1 MMKLHFSEASAK
13 RRRQILHL
21 LFQTVAALAVAV
33 LWQLVLIDSAA
44 HAEALR
50 QPQPLSQADTTPLC
64 RFGVNVS
71 GNSSTNISSFDTNAL
86 RIGWYIDYIATTAP
100 ARPNGAEY
108 APVIRLAQDV
118 VNNTYS
124 YSPNGDALT
133 QAIAAN
139 PGADWFIGN
148 EPDRRTFQDEMLPH
162 LYARAYHDLYQL
174 IKAADLTA
182 HIFAGSIVQP
192 TPLRL
197 QYLDLILSS
206 YSQQFGEL
214 MPVDGWA
221 IHNFILNEASCAHFP
236 ASQCW
241 GAEIPPGINAT
252 QGLRLVVGDNDNFEL
267 FKQQIVRFRQ
277 WMQSRGYNEKPLYL
291 SEYGVL
297 MPNIFKP
304 PDDFP
309 PSRVNAFMTKTF
321 DYLLNTTD
329 PITGNPHDNYRLVQR
344 LSWYST
350 NDNVAFNG
358 YLFVRDAANAPY
370 HLSTMGQNFA
380 TYTAALTQTTDLYP
394 VQITADPPAPLV
406 ASGNVTFTLKAQI
419 ANSGNGTG
427 AQTAT
432 VRFYDKNPA
441 AGGIQIGQDQSVT
454 LSGCGD
460 NSAAVVQWPNVAP
473 GDYSVYVSVDP
484 DAALGETNE
493 QNNTRTK
500 ASFLLLISF
509 SCPLSSAMC

>member
-1 MMKLHFSEASAK
+1 MRLYFSAACSK
-13 RRRQILHL
+13 RNWLR
-21 LFQTVAALAVAV
+21 LFCQTVAALAVAV
-33 LWQLVLIDSAA
+33 FWQLLLLDTSV
-44 HAEALR
+44 HAQALG
-50 QPQPLSQADTTPLC
+50 QPQPLAQADTSPLC

-71 GNSSTNISSFDTNAL
+71 GNSNTTVSSFDINAL
-86 RIGWYIDYIATTAP
+86 RIGWYIDYKASAAP
-100 ARPNGAEY
+100 AHPNGAEY

-118 VNNTYS
+118 ANNTYS
-124 YSPNGDALT
+124 YSPNGVALT

-148 EPDRRTFQDEMLPH
+148 EPDRRTFQDEMLPE

-174 IKAADLTA
+174 IKAADPTA

-192 TPLRL
+192 TPVRL

-206 YSQQFGEL
+206 YTEQFGQL

-236 ASQCW
+236 SSQCW

-277 WMQSRGYNEKPLYL
+277 WMQTRGYSEKPLYL

-297 MPNIFKP
+297 MPNIFRP

-309 PSRVNAFMTKTF
+309 PSRVNTFMNKTF

-329 PITGNPHDNYRLVQR
+329 PVTGDPHDNYRLVQR

-350 NDNVAFNG
+350 NDNVSFNG
-358 YLFVRDAANAPY
+358 YLFVRNAPNAPY
-370 HLSTMGQNFA
+370 QLSEMGQNFA
-380 TYTAALTQTTDLYP
+380 TYTAALQPETDLYP
-394 VQITADPPAPLV
+394 VQLTTDPPAPLFD
-406 ASGNVTFTLKAQI
+406 SGNVTFTLKAQI
-419 ANSGNGTG
+419 ANSGNNTS

-432 VRFYDKNPA
+432 VRFYDKDPA
-441 AGGIQIGQDQSVT
+441 AGGTQIGQDQSVT

-460 NSAAVVQWPNVAP
+460 NTTATVQWPNVAP
-473 GDYSVYVSVDP
+473 GEHQVYVSVDP
-484 DAALGETNE
+484 DAGLGETNE
-493 QNNTRTK
+493 QNNMRSQSVFFATDQL
-500 ASFLLLISF
+500 FLPIVKRELVL
-509 SCPLSSAMC
+509 P